1 MAKIQSKEFFN
12 DQLAQIA
19 VTPIFSLYARYQ
31 YSESGE
37 VYKAEILVAVM
48 PHTQHC
54 FAIALRSQKV
64 GDFIHGL
71 NQAFLFFG
79 RLPKVILSDN
89 LKSYVTRADKYEPEF
104 NELCVQLATYYGIEL
119 RATRVRKPK
128 DKASVERS
136 IGISYQRIYA
146 PLRDEVFH
154 SIGQLNIAIMGQ
166 LEIHGNEPYQQ
177 RPGCRLSEFTAYE
190 YPLMKDL
197 PADLFE
203 IKKSTESKV
212 RRDYHVFIWEEK
224 NFYSVP
230 FQYVGRPS
238 TVVYTSKTVE
248 VFIDNKRVATH
259 TRLLCRD
266 LYRYQTD
273 PTHMPR
279 SHAEWNKARG
289 FNAAYYIGL
298 GRKIGPGTHWAI
310 EHIIRSATHPP
321 QSFNSCIGIIQLA
334 KKYSEERFENACL
347 RCQKIEKVTYRILK
361 NILQK
366 NLDQQDEQGDLFSPP
381 AHENIRGSE
390 TYK

>member
-1 MAKIQSKEFFN
+1 
-12 DQLAQIA
+12 
-19 VTPIFSLYARYQ
+19 
-31 YSESGE
+31 
-37 VYKAEILVAVM
+37 M

-177 RPGCRLSEFTAYE
+177 RPG
-190 YPLMKDL
+190 
-197 PADLFE
+197 
-203 IKKSTESKV
+203 
-212 RRDYHVFIWEEK
+212 
-224 NFYSVP
+224 
-230 FQYVGRPS
+230 
-238 TVVYTSKTVE
+238 
-248 VFIDNKRVATH
+248 
-259 TRLLCRD
+259 
-266 LYRYQTD
+266 
-273 PTHMPR
+273 
-279 SHAEWNKARG
+279 
-289 FNAAYYIGL
+289 
-298 GRKIGPGTHWAI
+298 
-310 EHIIRSATHPP
+310 
-321 QSFNSCIGIIQLA
+321 
-334 KKYSEERFENACL
+334 
-347 RCQKIEKVTYRILK
+347 
-361 NILQK
+361 
-366 NLDQQDEQGDLFSPP
+366 
-381 AHENIRGSE
+381 
-390 TYK
+390 